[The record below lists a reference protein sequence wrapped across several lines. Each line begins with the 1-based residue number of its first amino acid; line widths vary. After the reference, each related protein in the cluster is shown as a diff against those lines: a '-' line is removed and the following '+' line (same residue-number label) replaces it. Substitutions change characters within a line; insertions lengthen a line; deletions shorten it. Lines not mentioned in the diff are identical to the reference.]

1 MSNFI
6 NVLVN
11 KFLTNPTILI
21 GILVLV
27 GYLLRKESSV
37 KTITG
42 TISAMVGLQL
52 IIFGGGQFSGV
63 FKPITEA
70 VCNATGV
77 SGYIMDSY
85 AMKAASQEALGD
97 RFGWMAYVYII
108 GFAVNLLLVF
118 FQKWT
123 KAKGVFLTGNAA
135 TAHSQAMLW
144 LLLANFLFGNVAT
157 VIISGIILGIYWA
170 YSTTLVAPIIDDITD
185 GGGFTVAHN
194 QQLGLWLTGLVS
206 PKLSGKKDID
216 CETVKL
222 PGWLAIFNNNIASVA
237 ILMVLFVCAFTFPTI
252 GLAGIKELAG
262 KTNWVVYLIMVGI
275 QFSMYMV
282 ILLQGVRMLCAEITE
297 SFKGIQEK
305 VVPDAIPGIDVA
317 AILPFSPNAA
327 TLGFLFCTLGT
338 IISMVIL
345 AATGSST
352 MVLPGFTPL
361 FFSGGPVGVV
371 ANKKGGLKAVIIC
384 CTLCGIIQS
393 FGTVWAISQLAYP
406 SAVGWS
412 GMFDLATFWP
422 ALIAVLRLVLKPFGL
437 VI

>member
-1 MSNFI
+1 MSGVI
-6 NVLVN
+6 TLLVN

-21 GILVLV
+21 GLLVMV
-27 GYLLRKESSV
+27 GYLLRKESAV

-42 TISAMVGLQL
+42 TICAMVGLQL
-52 IIFGGGQFSGV
+52 IIFGGNQFSGV
-63 FKPITEA
+63 FRPITEA
-70 VCNATGV
+70 VLGATGV
-77 SGYIMDSY
+77 QGYIMDSY

-118 FQKWT
+118 LGKWT

-135 TAHSQAMLW
+135 TAHSQALLW
-144 LLLANFLFGNVAT
+144 LLLANFAFGNVLT
-157 VIISGIILGIYWA
+157 VILSGVILGFYWA
-170 YSTTLVAPIIDDITD
+170 YSTTLAAPIIDDITD

-194 QQLGLWLTGLVS
+194 QQLGLWLTGIFS
-206 PKLSGKKDID
+206 PKLAGKNPVD

-222 PGWLAIFNNNIASVA
+222 PGWLAIFNNNVASVA
-237 ILMVLFVCAFTFPTI
+237 ILMALFVCAFTFPTI
-252 GLAGIKELAG
+252 GISGIQELAG
-262 KTNWVVYLIMVGI
+262 NTHWLVYLIMVGI

-305 VVPDAIPGIDVA
+305 IVPDAIPGIDVA

-338 IISMVIL
+338 VLSMVVL
-345 AATGSST
+345 AVTKSPI

-361 FFSGGPVGVV
+361 FFSGGPIGVV

-384 CTLCGIIQS
+384 ATLCGIIQS
-393 FGTVWAISQLAYP
+393 FGTVWAITQLNFP
-406 SAVGWS
+406 QAVGWS

-422 ALIAVLRLVLKPFGL
+422 AFIAVLRLVLTPFG
-437 VI
+437 VAI

>member
-1 MSNFI
+1 MNSTINFI
-6 NVLVN
+6 VS

-21 GILVLV
+21 GILVLA
-27 GYLLRKESSV
+27 GYLLRKESAV

-42 TISAMVGLQL
+42 TICAMVGLQL
-52 IIFGGGQFSGV
+52 IIFGGSQFSGV

-70 VCNATGV
+70 VLSATGV
-77 SGYIMDSY
+77 QGYIMDSY

-108 GFAVNLLLVF
+108 GFAVNILLVF

-144 LLLANFLFGNVAT
+144 LLLANFVFGNITTIV
-157 VIISGIILGIYWA
+157 VSGIILGFYWA
-170 YSTTLVAPIIDDITD
+170 YSTTLVAPIIDDVTE

-194 QQLGLWLTGLVS
+194 QQLGLWLTGLLS
-206 PKLSGKKDID
+206 PKLAGKNSVD

-222 PGWLAIFNNNIASVA
+222 PGWLAIFNNNIASIA
-237 ILMVLFVCAFTFPTI
+237 ILMALFVCVFTFPTI
-252 GLAGIKELAG
+252 GLSGIQELAG
-262 KTNWVVYLIMVGI
+262 KSHWLVYLIMVGI

-338 IISMVIL
+338 VLSMVVL
-345 AATGSST
+345 AAIKSPT

-361 FFSGGPVGVV
+361 FFAGGPVGVV
-371 ANKKGGLKAVIIC
+371 ANKKGGIKAVIIFS
-384 CTLCGIIQS
+384 TLCGIIQS
-393 FGTVWAISQLAYP
+393 FGSVWAISQLAYP
-406 SAVGWS
+406 AAVGWS
-412 GMFDLATFWP
+412 GMFDLSSFWP
-422 ALIAVLRLVLKPFGL
+422 ALIAFLRIILKPFGL